1 VAFTLH
7 ITGPFGSKT
16 VTVETEIT
24 IGRTELATIALDDS
38 GLSRI
43 NTTFFVDDGELLV
56 ADENSTNG
64 TFLNGERVEGRP
76 RILKNGDRLKIGTH
90 TEIRVETGATSRP
103 HPAADPEPSQ
113 SAKGETRPVGSVPA
127 RSSAPMAQ
135 SPPKPKVKAPISN
148 TQTYLIV
155 ASAAMTLLIL
165 ILGGIGIYLLV
176 RDPKSGGRSG
186 AVVSTVIPVR
196 VIDPLG
202 GEDEDDLDD
211 LIASWETAEEEIKS
225 ENVAD
230 ISVVSADAE
239 ITELNVSSAQLET
252 AKRKA
257 FEARQGE
264 TGIRPAGLS
273 VPKELFG
280 DGVIKQKMKLR
291 EMNTAGYRQP
301 LDFADLAEKRQS
313 TDELQR
319 LKEMPMATDSF
330 YLDVGGS
337 AQDSPIMSFAFPNE
351 RAEIGNGHPKYQTL
365 ARLAENFAG
374 KKYDLNNAADRK
386 QMRMRLLRMFHPRAQ
401 PILKELADAYH
412 GRFGRPL
419 RVTSL
424 TRSMDYQILLNSG
437 NANSFKVR
445 GEGSLPPHTSGCAF
459 DLARK
464 HMTADEQNFVMA
476 KLAEM
481 ERAGKLDALIE
492 YGVNACFHIFIYSDG
507 NPPRAYYFGPREY
520 ETIPL
525 FASLTD
531 APHTH

>member
-1 VAFTLH
+1 MPFKLH
-7 ITGPFGSKT
+7 ITGPFAAKT
-16 VTVETEIT
+16 VTVETELT
-24 IGRTELATIALDDS
+24 VGRTDLANLALDDP

-76 RILKNGDRLKIGTH
+76 RIVKDGDRLRLGTH
-90 TEIRVETGATSRP
+90 TEVRVQIGDESFVQGSAEPNADTSSATASP
-103 HPAADPEPSQ
+103 HRPAAPPSATT
-113 SAKGETRPVGSVPA
+113 SPAAAKTRPSVP
-127 RSSAPMAQ
+127 
-135 SPPKPKVKAPISN
+135 KLN
-148 TQTYLIV
+148 TQTYLIA
-155 ASAAMTLLIL
+155 ASAAMTIL
-165 ILGGIGIYLLV
+165 ILLFGGIAIYLLL
-176 RDPKSGGRSG
+176 RGDDRKGGRPP
-186 AVVSTVIPVR
+186 VILSTVIPVR

-211 LIASWETAEEEIKS
+211 LMASWETAEEEIKA

-230 ISVVSADAE
+230 VTVDSPDTEEA
-239 ITELNVSSAQLET
+239 ELNVTSVQLAAAQ
-252 AKRKA
+252 KKA
-257 FEARQGE
+257 FEPRPGE
-264 TGIRPAGLS
+264 AGIRPAGLV

-280 DGVIKQKMKLR
+280 DGVIKQKAKLR
-291 EMNTAGYRQP
+291 EMNAGGYRQP
-301 LDFADLAEKRQS
+301 MDFADLAAKRIS
-313 TDELQR
+313 RDLQ
-319 LKEMPMATDSF
+319 EMPMASDSF

-337 AQDSPIMSFAFPNE
+337 AQDSPFTSFAFPNE
-351 RAEIGNGHPKYQTL
+351 RSEIANGHPKFSPL
-365 ARLAENFAG
+365 ASLSQNFSG
-374 KKYDLNNAADRK
+374 RKYDLNNSADRK
-386 QMRMRLLRMFHPRAQ
+386 QMRMRLLRMFHPKAK

-424 TRSMDYQILLNSG
+424 TRSMDYQILLNAG

-464 HMTADEQNFVMA
+464 HMPAVEQNFVMA

-492 YGVNACFHIFIYSDG
+492 YGVNACFHVFIYSDG
-507 NPPRAYYFGPREY
+507 NPPRAFYFGPREY

-525 FASLTD
+525 FASLAEPAHD
-531 APHTH
+531 H

>member
-1 VAFTLH
+1 
-7 ITGPFGSKT
+7 
-16 VTVETEIT
+16 
-24 IGRTELATIALDDS
+24 
-38 GLSRI
+38 
-43 NTTFFVDDGELLV
+43 
-56 ADENSTNG
+56 
-64 TFLNGERVEGRP
+64 
-76 RILKNGDRLKIGTH
+76 
-90 TEIRVETGATSRP
+90 
-103 HPAADPEPSQ
+103 
-113 SAKGETRPVGSVPA
+113 
-127 RSSAPMAQ
+127 M
-135 SPPKPKVKAPISN
+135 
-148 TQTYLIV
+148 
-155 ASAAMTLLIL
+155 
-165 ILGGIGIYLLV
+165 
-176 RDPKSGGRSG
+176 
-186 AVVSTVIPVR
+186 
-196 VIDPLG
+196 
-202 GEDEDDLDD
+202 
-211 LIASWETAEEEIKS
+211 
-225 ENVAD
+225 
-230 ISVVSADAE
+230 
-239 ITELNVSSAQLET
+239 ELNVSAAQLEA

-257 FEARQGE
+257 FEERPGE
-264 TGIRPAGLS
+264 KGIRPAGLN

-280 DGVIKQKMKLR
+280 DGVIKQKAKLR
-291 EMNTAGYRQP
+291 EMNQRGYRQP
-301 LDFADLAEKRQS
+301 MDFADLAEKRQS

-337 AQDSPIMSFAFPNE
+337 AQDSPIFSFAFPNE
-351 RAEIGNGHPKYQTL
+351 RAEITSGHPKYQSL

-374 KKYDLNNAADRK
+374 KKYDLNNSADRK

-401 PILKELADAYH
+401 PILKELSDAYH

-424 TRSMDYQILLNSG
+424 TRSMDYQILLNAG

-481 ERAGKLDALIE
+481 ERDGRLDALIE
-492 YGVNACFHIFIYSDG
+492 YGVNACFHVFIYSDG

-525 FASLTD
+525 FASLVD